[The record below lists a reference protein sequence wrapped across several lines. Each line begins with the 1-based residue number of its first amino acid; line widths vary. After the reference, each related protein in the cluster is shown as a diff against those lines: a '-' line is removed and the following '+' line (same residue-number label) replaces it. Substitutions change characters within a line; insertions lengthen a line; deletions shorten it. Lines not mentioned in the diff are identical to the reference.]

1 MRIAIVG
8 YGKMGRI
15 IKSLAPECGIEIS
28 AIIDPAA
35 EEKEITSGTLSREA
49 LDTADAA
56 VDFSSPS
63 AVAEN
68 IRIYAENGIPAVIG
82 TTGWLDLL
90 PEIRKTVCCNNA
102 RLIYSGNFSIGVALF
117 LKLVERAGELINP
130 LSSFDISINEI
141 HHREKKDAPSGTAL
155 MAAEKVLRT
164 VDRKKGLQFGISGN
178 TEEKNLLNITSE
190 RVGYI
195 PGIHTITIDSPA
207 DTIEIRHTARTR
219 EGFADGA
226 LKAALWLIRQAPGLY
241 TMDDFISDSIGGRNA

>member
-15 IKSLAPECGIEIS
+15 IRDLASEYGIEIS
-28 AIIDPAA
+28 AIIDPMA
-35 EEKEITSGTLSREA
+35 EGKEITSRTLSCEV
-49 LDTADAA
+49 LSTADAA

-141 HHREKKDAPSGTAL
+141 HHREKKDAPSGTAKL
-155 MAAEKVLRT
+155 LYEVMAEEIDGVEAVYDRSSLHEKRKHESIGIQAMRGGTIFGEHT
-164 VDRKKGLQFGISGN
+164 VMFAGN
-178 TEEKNLLNITSE
+178 DEI
-190 RVGYI
+190 
-195 PGIHTITIDSPA
+195 
-207 DTIEIRHTARTR
+207 IEIKHTALSK
-219 EGFADGA
+219 EVFVQGA
-226 LKAALWLIRQAPGLY
+226 ISAAYALLDKDQGLY
-241 TMDDFISDSIGGRNA
+241 TLKSLY

>member
-15 IKSLAPECGIEIS
+15 IRDLASEYGIEIS
-28 AIIDPAA
+28 AIIDPMA
-35 EEKEITSGTLSREA
+35 EGKEITSRTLSCEV
-49 LDTADAA
+49 LSTADAA

-102 RLIYSGNFSIGVALF
+102 RFIYSGNFSIGVALF

-155 MAAEKVLRT
+155 MAAEKILRT
-164 VDRKKGLQFGISGN
+164 VDRKKGLQLGISGN
-178 TEEKNLLNITSE
+178 TEEKDLLNITSE